1 MINIS
6 REAEV
11 NLINI
16 LIDQDVISGKDLAN
30 IKKISSEENK
40 TQLEA
45 VFQLELTDEDK
56 ILDLLVKE
64 QSLEIIDLTTIQI
77 TDELKSVLPSNYI
90 NMNFIAPFKIDGN
103 ILHIA
108 IPDSSKLSLMRN
120 LKTITKKEI
129 ELHAAKVSQ
138 ISDFIDVLSKDGET
152 TIQNI
157 QQANQ
162 QKEKTKTF
170 DYDVDESAELL
181 DEAPEEEIEAI
192 ENESDV
198 IKFSTAVVAE
208 AIKAGVSDIHIE
220 PFRFSSRVR
229 YRNDGILAEQEHFA
243 KFLHSN
249 YGAVVTRFKIMGKLD
264 IAERRLPQDGAS
276 TFKSGTKEVDLRV
289 SILPTKN
296 NERIVMRILNKEA
309 GEKKLSEL
317 GFESKDLEKLTKAIT
332 SPQGMVLV
340 TGPTGSGKTTTL
352 YSVLKHIN
360 KPGMNIL
367 TAEDPVEYEL
377 EGVGQV
383 QVKEAIDFTFESALR
398 SFLRQDP
405 EVILV
410 GEIRD
415 KATVD
420 IALKAS
426 LTGHL
431 VFSTLHTND
440 APSSITRL
448 LNMGTPNYLISAALT
463 LIMAQ
468 RLARKNCSEC
478 AVIDENVTPKLLNAI
493 GFLPEQSARAKI
505 YKGKGCDQCGNTGFK
520 GRMGIYEILE
530 IDKELKHGILS
541 DMSQAE
547 LNAIAKKNNFRT
559 MQEMGHDLLLSG
571 DLCYSEFE
579 RVLQSN

>member
-1 MINIS
+1 MLLDHSLLNDS
-6 REAEV
+6 SV
-11 NLINI
+11 SKI
-16 LIDQDVISGKDLAN
+16 LNTSKEIGKTKIETAIELKLTDEQKILKLLSSTYSLEIVDLNEKKIDEK
-30 IKKISSEENK
+30 IKKI
-40 TQLEA
+40 LDIR
-45 VFQLELTDEDK
+45 FIEDNH
-56 ILDLLVKE
+56 LVPF
-64 QSLEIIDLTTIQI
+64 EIFGST
-77 TDELKSVLPSNYI
+77 LK
-90 NMNFIAPFKIDGN
+90 
-103 ILHIA
+103 IA
-108 IPDSSKLSLMRN
+108 IPDASKLSLMKN
-120 LKTITKKEI
+120 LKTMTQMEP
-129 ELHAAKVSQ
+129 ELYAAS
-138 ISDFIDVLSKDGET
+138 ISSINNFIDRLKKLENKKISSSNVKVEKIEKNKD
-152 TIQNI
+152 
-157 QQANQ
+157 
-162 QKEKTKTF
+162 
-170 DYDVDESAELL
+170 ELVEVGSEVIVFGNKL
-181 DEAPEEEIEAI
+181 ITEAI
-192 ENESDV
+192 NLG
-198 IKFSTAVVAE
+198 A
-208 AIKAGVSDIHIE
+208 SDIHIE
-220 PFRFSSRVR
+220 CFRDSAQVRFRV
-229 YRNDGILAEQEHFA
+229 DGILRVM
-243 KFLHSN
+243 KSYSSFLYEN
-249 YGAVVTRFKIMGKLD
+249 YNAVVTRMKIISKLD

-276 TFKSGTKEVDLRV
+276 TFKSDTKEVDLRV

-317 GFESKDLEKLTKAIT
+317 GFEAKDLDKLTRAIT

-478 AVIDENVTPKLLNAI
+478 SIIDENVTPKLLNAI

-530 IDKELKHGILS
+530 IDKELKQGILS
-541 DMSQAE
+541 DMSQVE
-547 LNAIAKKNNFRT
+547 LNAIAKKNGFRT

>member
-1 MINIS
+1 MSTIRLDFTSEQNILNMLLDNSVITDKQLLKINSTSSEIGKS
-6 REAEV
+6 KLETAFEL
-11 NLINI
+11 NLINEEKI
-16 LIDQDVISGKDLAN
+16 LNILSSSYSLEVVNLNEKKIDQ
-30 IKKISSEENK
+30 KIR
-40 TQLEA
+40 Q
-45 VFQLELTDEDK
+45 V
-56 ILDLLVKE
+56 LDLRFIE
-64 QSLEIIDLTTIQI
+64 D
-77 TDELKSVLPSNYI
+77 
-90 NMNFIAPFKIDGN
+90 NFIVPFELSDSTLK
-103 ILHIA
+103 IA
-108 IPDSSKLSLMRN
+108 IPDSSKLSLMKN
-120 LKTITKKEI
+120 LKTMTQMEPELYASSISDIKNFIDRLKNLETKKINPSNVKIEKIKKKNEDEI
-129 ELHAAKVSQ
+129 VEVGSEVIVFGNK
-138 ISDFIDVLSKDGET
+138 IIT
-152 TIQNI
+152 
-157 QQANQ
+157 
-162 QKEKTKTF
+162 
-170 DYDVDESAELL
+170 
-181 DEAPEEEIEAI
+181 EAI
-192 ENESDV
+192 NLG
-198 IKFSTAVVAE
+198 A
-208 AIKAGVSDIHIE
+208 SDIHIE
-220 PFRFSSRVR
+220 CFRNSGQVR
-229 YRNDGILAEQEHFA
+229 FRIDGILRVMSNYS
-243 KFLHSN
+243 KFLYDN
-249 YGAVVTRFKIMGKLD
+249 YNAVITRIKIISKLD
-264 IAERRLPQDGAS
+264 IAERRIPQDGAS
-276 TFKSGTKEVDLRV
+276 TFSTDSKEVDLRV

-296 NERIVMRILNKEA
+296 NERVVMRILNKEA

-317 GFESKDLEKLTKAIT
+317 GFEAKDLEKLTKAIT

-377 EGVGQV
+377 EGIGQV
-383 QVKEAIDFTFESALR
+383 QVKEAINFTFESALR

-448 LNMGTPNYLISAALT
+448 QNMGTPNYLISAALT

-468 RLARKNCSEC
+468 RLARKNCPEC
-478 AVIDENVTPKLLNAI
+478 SVIDENVTPKLLNSI

-505 YKGKGCDQCGNTGFK
+505 YKGKGCDQCGNSGYR

-530 IDKELKHGILS
+530 IDKELKQGILS
-541 DMSQAE
+541 DLSQAE
-547 LNAIAKKNNFRT
+547 LYAIAKKNGFRT

-571 DLCYSEFE
+571 DLGYSEYE